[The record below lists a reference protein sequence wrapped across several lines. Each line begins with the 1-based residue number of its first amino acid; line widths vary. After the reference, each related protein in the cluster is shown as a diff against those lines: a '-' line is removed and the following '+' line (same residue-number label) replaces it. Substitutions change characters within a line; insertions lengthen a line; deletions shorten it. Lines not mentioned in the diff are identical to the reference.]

1 MYRHTQFGTVT
12 VCSLAIAAAA
22 AIAVGLSIGW
32 PPVMNV
38 AIVLL
43 LVALV
48 LFHSLTIEVDRRQL
62 RCRFGWG
69 PIGRTFALDDIV
81 DARAVRNPWYFG
93 WGIRWTPYGWLFNV
107 SGVEAVE
114 LKLRN
119 GSRFRIGTD
128 QPQKVVTAIERYRAM
143 QSPSGDD
150 DVKR

>member
-1 MYRHTQFGTVT
+1 MYRHTQFGTVV
-12 VCSLAIAAAA
+12 VCSLAIAAAV
-22 AIAVGLSIGW
+22 AIPAGLSIGW

-38 AIVLL
+38 AMIALG
-43 LVALV
+43 VALV
-48 LFHSLTIEVDRRQL
+48 LFHSLTIEVDRRRL
-62 RCRFGWG
+62 RCRFGWS
-69 PIGRTFALDDIV
+69 PIGRTFPLNDIL

-128 QPQKVVTAIERYRAM
+128 QPQKVVTAIERYQAM
-143 QSPSGDD
+143 QSAAGEDD
-150 DVKR
+150 ANR